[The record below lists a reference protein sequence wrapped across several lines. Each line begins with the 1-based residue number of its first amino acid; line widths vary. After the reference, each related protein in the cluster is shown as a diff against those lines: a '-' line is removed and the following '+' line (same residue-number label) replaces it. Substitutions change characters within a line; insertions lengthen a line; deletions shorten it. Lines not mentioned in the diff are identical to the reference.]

1 MTKNRLF
8 LAIMVMVATF
18 FAISASTKEI
28 VVHSSGGNQ
37 AHDQLYIEHPQ
48 VTFDEELCEL
58 SVYFGSTSTIDLECV
73 DATGTPEAT
82 NDVLLG
88 EGFIVENGAT
98 FAIKTPGKVTI
109 DGCVFQSGAKV
120 KIEAGNV
127 EFVGKFT
134 AELGSKVEFTQFG
147 DD

>member
-73 DATGTPEAT
+73 DATGTPYYY
-82 NDVLLG
+82 VYG
-88 EGFIVENGAT
+88 EYHVACETTTYSNLPSGYY
-98 FAIKTPGKVTI
+98 TI
-109 DGCVFQSGAKV
+109 TIHSVYGVDYT
-120 KIEAGNV
+120 GN
-127 EFVGKFT
+127 FT
-134 AELGSKVEFTQFG
+134 VN
-147 DD
+147 